1 MIMIFLGRLSIGRR
15 LVLMASV
22 GAVCGFVLLLT
33 SLFAFS
39 AFRDDIRG
47 VSAQVGAD
55 SQALARIAGAQR
67 AFQQQQ
73 RGLNAMLLRNFMAA
87 EFDKGR
93 EEFNAGRQA
102 FTQALAQ
109 LADIEKQAALGL
121 GNKLAE
127 LDKRTA
133 ELNRLYDQVLAEN
146 EPGMPKYT
154 LLVDAAI
161 RDADQPTNSLLN
173 EVFEEISRVASLQ
186 VNAAAEVADRR
197 YEQKLWLVVGVGVL
211 GALLSMMLALVMGR
225 QILRRLGG
233 ELEPVI
239 DATRKVAA
247 GDLTGEL
254 SAGNVAANSLVAAMT
269 EMQTRLRALI
279 GVVKQGVEQTSGDAV
294 RLRRTAGEVADASAD
309 QSDAAAQITA
319 AIEELT
325 TAISVMAESAGCAA
339 DATTATRKIAV
350 ESGRI
355 IHQAISEIGSIAEK
369 ADASLQA
376 MAALRRHTQEIA
388 RFSQEIKEISEQT
401 NLLSLNAAIE
411 AARAG
416 EAGRGFAVVADEVRK
431 LANHTSETTRKIEV
445 LVSQLADT
453 AGESGNA
460 VSATAEL
467 ARGGTR
473 LAAEA
478 EDAIREIEA
487 YCERSAVA
495 ASEIVDVLGEQKHA
509 AEQIAQ
515 NTERMAQM
523 IERGSRAA
531 AASAVTADAVA
542 GMAEQLRRSTLQ
554 FSV

>member
-1 MIMIFLGRLSIGRR
+1 MGFLARLSIGQR
-15 LVLMASV
+15 LALMTGV
-22 GAVCGFVLLLT
+22 GAACGLLLLLT
-33 SLFAFS
+33 ALFAFS

-55 SQALARIAGAQR
+55 SQALARVAGAQR

-93 EEFNAGRQA
+93 LEFDAGRQSFA
-102 FTQALAQ
+102 EELAG
-109 LADIEKQAALGL
+109 LTEIEKQAGLGL
-121 GNKLAE
+121 GDKLAE
-127 LDKRTA
+127 LAKRTT
-133 ELNRLYDQVLAEN
+133 ELNQLYDQVFVEN

-161 RDADQPTNSLLN
+161 RDADLPASSLLN
-173 EVFEEISRVASLQ
+173 EVFEEIARASLRQ

-197 YEQKLWLVVGVGVL
+197 YEQNLWLVLAVGAA
-211 GALLSMMLALVMGR
+211 GALLSTALAILMGQ

-247 GDLTGEL
+247 GDLTGAAPL
-254 SAGNVAANSLVAAMT
+254 GQVAANSLVAAMT
-269 EMQTRLRALI
+269 EMQARLRSLI
-279 GVVKQGVEQTSGDAV
+279 GVVKQGVEQTSGDAM
-294 RLRRTAGEVADASAD
+294 RLRQTAGEVASASAD
-309 QSDAAAQITA
+309 QSDVAAQITA

-339 DATTATRKIAV
+339 DATNATRKTAV

-355 IHQAISEIGSIAEK
+355 IHQAIREIGSIAEK
-369 ADASLQA
+369 ADASLQV
-376 MAALRRHTQEIA
+376 MADLRTHTQEIA

-431 LANHTSETTRKIEV
+431 LANHTSETTRKIES
-445 LVSQLADT
+445 LVARLADA

-460 VSATAEL
+460 VSATAAL

-478 EDAIREIEA
+478 EGAIREIET

-495 ASEIVDVLGEQKHA
+495 ANEIVDVLGEQKLA

-515 NTERMAQM
+515 STERMAQM
-523 IERGSRAA
+523 IERGARAA
-531 AASAVTADAVA
+531 AASSETADAVA